1 MIFASPVFL
10 FIYLPITLLLA
21 WAARGHARNL
31 VLFIA
36 SLLFY
41 AWGEPLYVF
50 LMLFS
55 ITLNYFLARGIER
68 YRSAKNAARLL
79 LGLSLCINLGMLLY
93 FKYMNFFIF
102 NANRWLHTELTLLSV
117 TLPIGISF
125 YTFQILSYVV
135 DVYRGTVTAQ
145 RSYLNLATY
154 ITMFPQ
160 LIAGPIVRYSD
171 IAQRLDTRE
180 ITAEDRFVGCRRFC
194 VGMAKKVLLSNNL
207 SVLADEVF
215 ALDPHTLGAGVAWLG
230 AVVYA
235 LQIYFDFS
243 GYSDMAIGLGKMLG
257 FDFLE
262 NFNYPYIARTV
273 KDFWRRWHI
282 SLSSWFRD
290 YVYIPLG
297 GNRKGAARQYCNLLI
312 VFVLCGLWHG
322 AQWTFLVWGL
332 YHGMFLVLER
342 LKPVRHILKA
352 LPYGISMLYTWIVVT
367 VGWVFF
373 RAESMSAAVAYIK
386 AMLGLNQTVLA
397 PYLSISP
404 LTVVVFIVAVLCS
417 TPLLRW
423 IKKQNF
429 AQTYSAMLLSSG
441 AAFAGLIV
449 SALSLISGTSNPFIY
464 FRF

>member
-180 ITAEDRFVGCRRFC
+180 ITAADRFVGCRRFC

-297 GNRKGAARQYCNLLI
+297 GSRKGAARQYCNLLI

-404 LTVVVFIVAVLCS
+404 LTVVVLIVAVLCS
-417 TPLLRW
+417 TPLLQW